1 MGPTKVVIKDNALYD
16 AKTGKLVQDGFAD
29 RDALLGY
36 AAHHYIVLPV
46 VDRTSQPWA
55 VNGKPVYCLHGASYE
70 TLDDEA
76 IHVVRCL
83 DCGGMAIRVDEPVV
97 ESDCVRCTQCG
108 HEFDARLKM
117 MES

>member
-1 MGPTKVVIKDNALYD
+1 MGPTKMVIKDNALYN
-16 AKTGKLVQDGFAD
+16 ALTGILVKDGFAD
-29 RDALLGY
+29 REALHVY

-46 VDRTSQPWA
+46 VDRTSQLWA

-70 TLDDEA
+70 TLEGEA

-83 DCGGMAIRVDEPVV
+83 DCGGMAIRIDEPAV
-97 ESDCVRCTQCG
+97 ESECVRCTQCG
-108 HEFDARLKM
+108 HEYDARLQM